1 MRLGFGSIIKRA
13 EAVKTDKV
21 RILVPV
27 GCRSDAGL
35 SAPIIKRLKAAEWCE
50 CIDVYLIAANYKE
63 SYEKIDRYLDF
74 ERNRKKP
81 DLILCVGDRTEM
93 AAAARAAFDNHI
105 PIGHVYAGALG
116 DTEQKTT
123 LDDVNRFVISL
134 YAKIC
139 FCEDYISTLR
149 VADLW
154 SIVGKTNINLD
165 KFEYEKIGIYEV
177 GITHMDD
184 LITDESKV
192 PPKPYDLVLYNPIT
206 IKIMNKGYNNY
217 SELLDLVLKGYLLP
231 DSVERT
237 IISIGPNPDSNL
249 FKNKIN
255 YTYNTLPHAQF
266 LGLLK
271 NCTRFITNSS
281 AGYYEAPFF
290 LKKEQIVW
298 VGLRN
303 NKRREYRRL
312 ETGASDKIVKI
323 LKVYLKSTFFHKN
336 LTNEVF

>member
-1 MRLGFGSIIKRA
+1 M
-13 EAVKTDKV
+13 
-21 RILVPV
+21 PV

-35 SAPIIKRLKAAEWCE
+35 SAPIIKRLKTAEWCE

-116 DTEQKTT
+116 DYETKAT

-134 YAKIC
+134 YADIA
-139 FCEDYISTLR
+139 FCEDRKAVFRVFKLWKISH
-149 VADLW
+149 
-154 SIVGKTNINLD
+154 KINELTMELEQD
-165 KFEYEKIGIYEV
+165 FERFHIHEV